1 MYRRPNLEPFRVTLR
16 RKLTLYEYVIPQD
29 FGGGVAVQYSGVGTS
44 VLWSLP
50 CAVAILVVD
59 HDNPPRISP
68 APAVR
73 AAEEEVPFEAYGT
86 VQTKKERKKEHEV
99 LAPVR

>member
-16 RKLTLYEYVIPQD
+16 RKLTLYESVLPQD
-29 FGGGVAVQYSGVGTS
+29 FRGGVAVQYSGIGTS

-50 CAVAILVVD
+50 FAAAILVVD

-68 APAVR
+68 APVVR

-86 VQTKKERKKEHEV
+86 VQTKRER
-99 LAPVR
+99 ASMRCWRP